1 MVAEALYTP
10 SAPPDQLAMFGITS
24 ADLDDVVEVL
34 PDNWD
39 AFVLFDAMST
49 QWRTGFS
56 GRTGL
61 DYCALPSVMNLLG
74 FPKKIRNS
82 LFQDVIVMETEALL
96 VMSEEK

>member
-1 MVAEALYTP
+1 VSHALYSP
-10 SAPPDQLAMFGITS
+10 GAPPDQLAMFGMTTL
-24 ADLDDVVEVL
+24 DLDDTIEVL

-39 AFVLFDAMST
+39 AFVLFDSMST

-61 DYCALPSVMNLLG
+61 DYSVLPSVMNLLG

>member
-1 MVAEALYTP
+1 VSQALYT
-10 SAPPDQLAMFGITS
+10 SATPADQLAMFGITS
-24 ADLDDVVEVL
+24 TDLDETIDVL
-34 PDNWD
+34 PDNWG

-49 QWRTGFS
+49 QWRTGYG

-61 DYCALPSVMNLLG
+61 DYSALPMVMNLLG
-74 FPKKIRNS
+74 FPKKNRNS

>member
-1 MVAEALYTP
+1 MAEALYTP
-10 SAPPDQLAMFGITS
+10 SAPPEQLAMFGIS
-24 ADLDDVVEVL
+24 SMDLVDVIDVL

-39 AFVLFDAMST
+39 AFVLFDTMST

-61 DYCALPSVMNLLG
+61 DYSALPSVMNLLG